1 MDNRGIMNKNY
12 NIILTNG
19 TCLDFKQVFNQ
30 YFNSLVLFADRYL
43 GEREECESLVQ
54 DTFLALWENRLEFP
68 DEISVKAYLY
78 TTTRNKA
85 LNVLKHRKVERE
97 YMHNILQEADAE
109 LYYMKSVI
117 EEETRRLIFTAIEAL
132 PEHCRKVCMLHLEG
146 MDNQEIAEEL
156 RITLNTVKFHKK
168 NAYKLLRD
176 KLKDNFYL
184 LYLI

>member
-1 MDNRGIMNKNY
+1 MGNFGIMSKNY

-85 LNVLKHRKVERE
+85 LNVLKHRKVKQE
-97 YMHNILQEADAE
+97 YMYDILQDEDSE

-117 EEETRRLIFTAIEAL
+117 EEETRRLIFTAIDAL
-132 PEHCRKVCMLHLEG
+132 PEHCKRVCLLNLEG
-146 MDNQEIAEEL
+146 LDNQEIADEL
-156 RITLNTVKFHKK
+156 KISLNTVKFHKK

-176 KLKDNFYL
+176 KLKDKFYL
-184 LYLI
+184 LFLV